1 MVNIATTKRIFRAQ
15 KEEKLYQSKNFGI
28 VSVFHRKTGNN
39 FDNIVFYY
47 GNVSVKKYVNIQ
59 SESADKL
66 VRSTNKGY
74 QNE

>member
-74 QNE
+74 

>member
-1 MVNIATTKRIFRAQ
+1 MVNIAITKRIFRAH

-28 VSVFHRKTGNN
+28 ASMFHRKTGNN